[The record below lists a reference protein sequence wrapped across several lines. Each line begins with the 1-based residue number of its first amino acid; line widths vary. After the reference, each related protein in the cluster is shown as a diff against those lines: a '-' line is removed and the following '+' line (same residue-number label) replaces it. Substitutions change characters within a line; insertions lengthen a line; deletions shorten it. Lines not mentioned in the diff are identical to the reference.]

1 MITSSAHRMIE
12 DWRLGFVATA
22 DAYGAPNLSPKG
34 TFVVHDSKTIGF
46 AEIRS
51 PDTLKNIALCP
62 QVEISFVDILT
73 RRAVLIGGTARSVA
87 RDSDEF
93 ARLFPTY
100 EELWPD
106 LASSFGSIVLV
117 DVTACRPTCSPAYD
131 NGATASDLRRNWMQR
146 VQDINSRHEQSEVT
160 PC

>member
-1 MITSSAHRMIE
+1 MIE

-22 DAYGAPNLSPKG
+22 DADGTPNLSPKG
-34 TFVVHDSKTIGF
+34 TFVVHDNKTIGF

-51 PDTLKNIALCP
+51 PDTLRNIALRP
-62 QVEISFVDILT
+62 QVEISFVNILT
-73 RRAVLIGGTARSVA
+73 RRSVLIGGTARNVV

-93 ARLFPTY
+93 AGLFPAY

-106 LASSFGSIVLV
+106 LARSIGSIVVV

-131 NGATASDLRRNWMQR
+131 NGATESDLRQNWMQR
-146 VQDINSRHEQSEVT
+146 VQDINSRYEKSEVL